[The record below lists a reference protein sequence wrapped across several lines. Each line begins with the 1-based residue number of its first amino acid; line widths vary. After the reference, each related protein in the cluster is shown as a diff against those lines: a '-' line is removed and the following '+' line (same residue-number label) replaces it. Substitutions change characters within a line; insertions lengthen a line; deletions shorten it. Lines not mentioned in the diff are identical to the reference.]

1 MRNLF
6 GILFLMVTIALGGV
20 SCAKRVVTDNTVY
33 EKLAFEAW
41 MAEYGPADAVLQP
54 NGMYIQF
61 LEEGDSSDPGGATAD
76 ADVWVRLNYTSTTLS
91 EDVYA
96 TRNEEVA
103 LRQGIYT
110 PHTYYVPDFLYCGS
124 ENISMIAGRY
134 YAMKTPLDQNYGG
147 SKTKLYKGSKVRIFM
162 PSTLAY
168 GSSGYSNDQGY
179 GGQFPLDANRPII
192 ETFEIVEV
200 LEDPIAREEKLVKDK
215 ATGPAGEGGWGL
227 TEANLLPKSE
237 AEIEEA
243 AENEDTEDDGKFFEH
258 FYIDSMYRDSEAVP
272 LDVKTQ
278 LLTVDST
285 ARIWYVGKFLNKPG
299 EEEFIFE
306 TNIKEVYDK
315 FYNRQ
320 PGYEAQENDDVGIVK
335 TYRPIDD
342 ESSEIPAWYD
352 MIPKMRRGRW
362 YRVVFAS
369 SYGYGATGYSAAVET
384 NRAYYDYYM
393 QMMASSYMY
402 GSGGYGYGSYGS
414 SYYNSYYNPYYS
426 DYSYLNYDTEDPGVM
441 TEVQPYTP
449 LIYEIYIEP
458 NGTEGVKYY

>member
-1 MRNLF
+1 MRNF
-6 GILFLMVTIALGGV
+6 IGIVFLTVGVALGAV
-20 SCAKRVVTDNTVY
+20 SCAKPEVTDTTLY

-54 NGMYIQF
+54 NGMYVQF
-61 LEEGDSSDPGGATAD
+61 LEEGDAGDVGGATAD

-110 PHTYYVPDFLYCGS
+110 PHTYYAPDFLYCGS
-124 ENISMIAGRY
+124 ENINMIAGRY
-134 YAMKTPLDQNYGG
+134 YALKNPLNRTAGG
-147 SKTKLYKGSKVRIFM
+147 SQTKLYKGSKVRLFM

-168 GSSGYSNDQGY
+168 GSSGYSDDQGY

-192 ETFEIVEV
+192 EEFEVVEV
-200 LEDPIAREEKLVKDK
+200 FEDPIAREELLVKEQ
-215 ATGPAGEGGWGL
+215 AETRWGL
-227 TEANLLPKSE
+227 TEADLLPKSK

-243 AENEDTEDDGKFFEH
+243 AGNDDTEDDGRFFEH
-258 FYIDSMYRDSEAVP
+258 FYIDSMYRAADAVP
-272 LDVKTQ
+272 LDKSSQ

-285 ARIWYVGKFLNKPG
+285 ARIWYVGKFLAKEG

-306 TNIKEVYDK
+306 TNIQEVYDT
-315 FYNRQ
+315 FYNRR
-320 PGYEAQENDDVGIVK
+320 PPYEAETNDEVGTVMTFKPADDK
-335 TYRPIDD
+335 T
-342 ESSEIPAWYD
+342 SEMPAWYD

-362 YRVVFAS
+362 YRVVFSS
-369 SYGYGATGYSAAVET
+369 SYGYGAAGFSAATEAS
-384 NRAYYDYYM
+384 RAYQEYYM

-402 GSGGYGYGSYGS
+402 NNSYGGYGS
-414 SYYNSYYNPYYS
+414 SYGNSYYDSYYNPYYS
-426 DYSYLNYDTEDPGVM
+426 DYSYLNYDTEESGVI

-458 NGTEGVKYY
+458 TDIQGVKYY